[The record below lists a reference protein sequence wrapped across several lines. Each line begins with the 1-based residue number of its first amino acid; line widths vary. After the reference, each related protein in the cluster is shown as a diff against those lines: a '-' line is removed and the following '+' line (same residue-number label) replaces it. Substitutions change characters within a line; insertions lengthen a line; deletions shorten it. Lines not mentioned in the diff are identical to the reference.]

1 MMSDKMIPIP
11 FNKLVNWML
20 EEYKR
25 TQTIFGVSEVK
36 FFRKSNDQQIGL
48 FGETMDTPVGPAA
61 GPHTQ
66 LAQNIIA
73 SYLSGSRFFELK
85 SVQIMD
91 ELEIPKPCILAEDE
105 CYNTEWSTEL
115 PIMGAFDEYVKAWFA
130 LHVLQ
135 KELFN
140 QSDRRFMFNMSVGY
154 DLKGIQSPKVDQ
166 FIEGL
171 KDASG
176 TEIYKECLASLLEN
190 VDQFKKVDRAFIEQI
205 SPNICTSITL
215 STMHGCPPAEIEA
228 IIKYLLSEKKLHT
241 FVKMNPT
248 LLGYGYVRNTFDKMG
263 YKYIQ
268 LKEESFTHDLQFKDG
283 VEMLKRLKVFA
294 KEQQKDFGVKMSNTL
309 PVKIGRSE
317 LPGEEMYMSGRALYP
332 LTINLAYK
340 LASEFEGDLKISY
353 SGGADAFNIDRIFE
367 TGIQPITVATTLL
380 KPGAYMRFKQMADI
394 LDPLMNNKESGKLNM
409 EKLKAL
415 AESSLSDANHLK
427 EKRDL
432 VNRKTELKLPV
443 LDCFIAPCMVGC
455 PIEQDVPE
463 YLRLVGEGRYE
474 EAFDVIVSKN
484 PFPFITGTI
493 CTHNCMTKCTRLDY
507 DESVHIRG
515 QKLVAAEKGYDA
527 YMQKFPAL
535 KPESSAKVAVIG
547 AGPSGLAAAYFL
559 AKGGMEVT
567 VFDKRE
573 KAGGTVEYV
582 IPDFRISREAIT
594 KDIKLIERMGVKF
607 EFGIDSNVSVAEY
620 KAKGFQYVYLAI
632 GAGKTNDLDINGDKE
647 RVMGAIP
654 FLEAFNANKDV
665 LKLGKNV
672 AVVGGGNS
680 AMDAARAALRVKGV
694 ENVYI
699 VYRRTKDYMPADH
712 EELIYAEEDGV
723 IFKELLAP
731 LSLTKGVLKCQQ
743 MALGQPDASGR
754 RRPVAVEGAFEEL
767 LIDTVLSAI
776 GELIDYDLLK
786 SNGIEV
792 GEKGKILV
800 NEETLETSVENVFI
814 GGDALVGPWT
824 VVGAAKHG
832 TMAAKAILK
841 KEGLEFKQEFTSKI
855 SFNNEKQLLEI
866 AEKKAVMKPVADHKL
881 ESDRCLECNKVCNI
895 CAEVCPNRANLMI
908 PVNGKGLTNM
918 NQILHVDGMCNVC
931 GNCGTF
937 CPYSS
942 EPYKVKLTLFWTEK
956 DFVDSPNIGFY
967 FLGDGSEGE
976 FMLRLDD
983 KISKVKFDESGN
995 TDVPIDDK
1003 VAAFIWTVY
1012 KDYEY
1017 LYKVLN

>member
-11 FNKLVNWML
+11 FKKLVNWMF

-25 TQTIFGVSEVK
+25 TRTIFGISEVK
-36 FFRKSNDQQIGL
+36 FFQKTNDQAIQL
-48 FGETMDTPVGPAA
+48 FGETMETPVGPAA

-115 PIMGAFDEYVKAWFA
+115 PIMGAFNEYVKAWFA

-176 TEIYKECLASLLEN
+176 TAIFQECLASLLEN
-190 VDQFKKVDRAFIEQI
+190 VAQFEKIDRAYVKQI
-205 SPNICTSITL
+205 SPNICSSITL

-228 IIKYLLSEKKLHT
+228 IIKYLISEKKLHT

-248 LLGYGYVRNTFDKMG
+248 LLGYEYVRNTFDKMG
-263 YKYIQ
+263 YRYIQ
-268 LKEESFTHDLQFKDG
+268 LKEESFTHDLQFNDG
-283 VEMLKRLKVFA
+283 IEMLKRLKVFA
-294 KEQQKDFGVKMSNTL
+294 LEKQKDFGVKMSNTL

-317 LPGEEMYMSGRALYP
+317 LPGEEMYMSGRSLYP

-340 LASEFEGDLKISY
+340 LAAQFNGDLKISY
-353 SGGADAFNIDRIFE
+353 SGGADAFNIGRIFE

-380 KPGAYMRFKQMADI
+380 KPGAYMRFKQLAD
-394 LDPLMNNKESGKLNM
+394 LLSPLMANQESSKLDM

-415 AESSLSDANHLK
+415 AESAFDDANHLK
-427 EKRDL
+427 EKRDV

-443 LDCFIAPCMVGC
+443 LDCFLAPCTVGC

-474 EAFDVIVSKN
+474 EAFEVIVSKN

-515 QKLVAAEKGYDA
+515 QKLVAAEKGYEG
-527 YMQKFPAL
+527 YMQKISVLEP
-535 KPESSAKVAVIG
+535 KSSAKVAVIG

-582 IPDFRISREAIT
+582 IPDFRISKEAIS
-594 KDIKLIERMGVKF
+594 KDIKLIEKMGVKF
-607 EFGIDSNVSVAEY
+607 EFGVDPNVSVAAY

-632 GAGKTNDLDINGDKE
+632 GAGKTNVLELKGETK
-647 RVMGAIP
+647 RVLGAIP
-654 FLEAFNANKDV
+654 FLEAFKANPDA
-665 LKLGKNV
+665 LQLGKNV

-712 EELIYAEEDGV
+712 EELLYAVKDGV

-731 LSLTKGVLKCQQ
+731 VSLTEGVLKCQA
-743 MALGQPDASGR
+743 MELGQPDASGR
-754 RRPVAVEGAFEEL
+754 RSPVTKEGVFEEL
-767 LIDTVLSAI
+767 PIDTVLSAI

-786 SNGIEV
+786 NNGIEA
-792 GEKGKILV
+792 GDKGVIRV
-800 NEETLETSVENVFI
+800 NDETLETSVENVFI

-832 TMAAKAILK
+832 TKVAKAILA
-841 KEGLEFKQEFTSKI
+841 KEQLKFKQEASSRV
-855 SFNNEKQLLEI
+855 SFNKETQLLEI
-866 AEKKAVMKPVADHKL
+866 AEKKAVLKPVFDQER
-881 ESDRCLECNKVCNI
+881 ESSRCLECNKVCNI

-908 PVNGKGLTNM
+908 PVNGQGLTNM

-931 GNCGTF
+931 GNCATF

-956 DFVDSPNIGFY
+956 DFLDSPNSGFY
-967 FLGDGSEGE
+967 FLGNGTEGE
-976 FMLRLDD
+976 FILRLDE
-983 KISKVKFDESGN
+983 KIAKVKFDEFGN
-995 TDVPIDDK
+995 TDVPVDDK
-1003 VAAFIWTVY
+1003 IAAFIWTVY
-1012 KDYEY
+1012 KDYAY
-1017 LYKVLN
+1017 LYNV

>member
-11 FNKLVNWML
+11 FPKLVNWML

-25 TQTIFGVSEVK
+25 SHTIFGVSDVK
-36 FFRKSNDQQIGL
+36 FFQKKNDNQIGL

-130 LHVLQ
+130 LHILQ
-135 KELFN
+135 KELFG

-154 DLKGIQSPKVDQ
+154 DLKGIQSPKVDE

-171 KDASG
+171 KDASN
-176 TEIYKECLASLLEN
+176 TEVFKKCKASLLESVN
-190 VDQFKKVDRAFIEQI
+190 QFKFVDQAFVEGI
-205 SPNICTSITL
+205 SPTICTSITL

-228 IIKYLLSEKKLHT
+228 IIKYLISEKKLHT

-248 LLGYGYVRNTFDKMG
+248 LLGYEYVRNTFDKMG

-268 LKEESFTHDLQFKDG
+268 LKEESFTHDLQFNDG

-294 KEQQKDFGVKMSNTL
+294 KENKKDFGVKMSNTL

-340 LASEFEGDLKISY
+340 LASEFDGDLNISY

-380 KPGAYMRFKQMADI
+380 KPGAYLRFKQMADI
-394 LDPLMNNKESGKLNM
+394 LDPLMGKKATGKLDM
-409 EKLKAL
+409 EKLKTL
-415 AESSLSDANHLK
+415 AESAFDDANHIK

-432 VNRKTELKLPV
+432 INRKTELKLPV
-443 LDCFIAPCMVGC
+443 LDCFIAPCTVGC

-527 YMQKFPAL
+527 YMQKLPTL
-535 KPESSAKVAVIG
+535 KPESTAKVAVIG

-559 AKGGMEVT
+559 AKGGLEVT
-567 VFDKRE
+567 VFDKRA

-582 IPDFRISREAIT
+582 IPDFRISREAID
-594 KDIKLIERMGVKF
+594 KDIKLIEKMGVKF
-607 EFGIDSNVSVAEY
+607 EFGIDPNFSVADY
-620 KAKGFQYVYLAI
+620 KAKGYQYVYLAI
-632 GAGKTNDLDINGDKE
+632 GAGKTNNLEIDGDQE
-647 RVMGAIP
+647 RIMGAIP
-654 FLEAFNANKDV
+654 FLEAFNADKDA
-665 LKLGKNV
+665 LNLGKNV

-731 LSLTKGVLKCQQ
+731 VSLSGGIFKCQK
-743 MALGQPDASGR
+743 MELGQPDKSGR
-754 RRPVAVEGAFEEL
+754 RTPVAIEGAYDEL
-767 LIDTVLSAI
+767 PVDTVLSAI

-786 SNGIEV
+786 QNGIAI
-792 GEKGKILV
+792 GERGKISV
-800 NEETLETSVENVFI
+800 NEDTLETNVENVYI

-832 TMAAKAILK
+832 TVAAKAILE
-841 KEGLEFKQEFTSKI
+841 KEQRVFKQEYVNQI
-855 SFNNEKQLLEI
+855 SFDNEKQLLEI
-866 AEKKAVMKPVADHKL
+866 AEKKGVMKPVADHEL
-881 ESDRCLECNKVCNI
+881 ESERCLECNKVCNI

-956 DFVDSPNIGFY
+956 DFMDSPNVGFY
-967 FLGDGSEGE
+967 FLDNGSNGE
-976 FMLRLDD
+976 FMLRFDEQTA
-983 KISKVKFDESGN
+983 KVKFDQAGN
-995 TDVPIDDK
+995 TDAKIDDRIS
-1003 VAAFIWTVY
+1003 AFIWTIY
-1012 KDYEY
+1012 KDYEH

>member
-11 FNKLVNWML
+11 FKSLVNWMF

-36 FFRKSNDQQIGL
+36 FFHKTNDQRLEL
-48 FGETMDTPVGPAA
+48 FGETMETPVGPAA

-91 ELEIPKPCILAEDE
+91 ELELPKPCILAEDE

-140 QSDRRFMFNMSVGY
+140 QSDRGFMFNMSVGY
-154 DLKGIQSPKVDQ
+154 DLEGIKSPKVDQ

-171 KDASG
+171 KDATNTS
-176 TEIYKECLASLLEN
+176 IFKECLASLLEK
-190 VDQFKKVDRAFIEQI
+190 VDQFEKIDQAFIESI

-215 STMHGCPPAEIEA
+215 STMHGTPPQDIEA
-228 IIKYLLSEKKLHT
+228 IIRYLISEKKLHT

-248 LLGYGYVRNTFDKMG
+248 LLGYDYVRNTFDKMG
-263 YKYIQ
+263 YQYIQ
-268 LKEESFTHDLQFKDG
+268 IKEESFTHDLQFKDG

-294 KEQQKDFGVKMSNTL
+294 KEKQKDFGVKMSNTL
-309 PVKIGRSE
+309 PVRITKSE
-317 LPGEEMYMSGRALYP
+317 LPGEEMYMSGRSLYP

-340 LASEFEGDLKISY
+340 LAAEFEGDLKISF
-353 SGGADAFNIDRIFE
+353 SGGADAFNIRRIFE

-380 KPGAYMRFKQMADI
+380 KPGAYLRFKQLADLLEPVI
-394 LDPLMNNKESGKLNM
+394 TSQKSDKLDM

-415 AESSLSDANHLK
+415 AESSFEDANHIK
-427 EKRDL
+427 EKRDM
-432 VNRKTELKLPV
+432 VNRKTELKLPL
-443 LDCFIAPCMVGC
+443 LDCFIAPCTVGC

-463 YLRLVGEGRYE
+463 YLRLVGEERYE

-507 DESVHIRG
+507 DDSVHIRG
-515 QKLVAAEKGYDA
+515 QKLVAAEKGFAA
-527 YMQKFPAL
+527 YMEKLPAL

-547 AGPSGLAAAYFL
+547 AGPAGLAAAYFL
-559 AKGGMEVT
+559 AKGGIEVT

-582 IPDFRISREAIT
+582 IPDFRISREAIQ
-594 KDIKLIERMGVKF
+594 KDIQLIEKMGVKF
-607 EFGIDSNVSVAEY
+607 EFGVDPNVSVDEY

-632 GAGKTNDLDINGDKE
+632 GAGKTNDLEISGDTE
-647 RVMGAIP
+647 QVMGAIP
-654 FLEAFNANKDV
+654 FLEAFNANKDE
-665 LKLGKNV
+665 LKLGKSV

-680 AMDAARAALRVKGV
+680 AMDAARAALRVNGV
-694 ENVYI
+694 EKVYV

-712 EELIYAEEDGV
+712 EELLYAEEDGV

-731 LSLTKGVLKCQQ
+731 ISLSKGVLKCQV
-743 MALGQPDASGR
+743 MELGQADASGR
-754 RRPVAVEGAFEEL
+754 RRPVAKEGALEEL
-767 LIDTVLSAI
+767 AVDTVLAAI

-786 SNGIEV
+786 SNGLEI
-792 GEKGKILV
+792 GENGKIVV
-800 NEETLETSVENVFI
+800 NQKTLETSVENVFI

-832 TMAAKAILK
+832 TMVAQAILE
-841 KEGLEFKQEFTSKI
+841 KEQLEFKQEYRSKI
-855 SFNNEKQLLEI
+855 SFNNEQQLLDI
-866 AEKKAVMKPVADHKL
+866 AEKKGVLKPVADHEL
-881 ESDRCLECNKVCNI
+881 EAVRCLECNKVCNI

-908 PVNGKGLTNM
+908 PVNGQGLTNM

-931 GNCGTF
+931 GNCATF

-956 DFVDSPNIGFY
+956 DFQDSPNSGFLVVEAGAK
-967 FLGDGSEGE
+967 FEVV
-976 FMLRLDD
+976 LRLAEEV
-983 KISKVKFDESGN
+983 IKVKFDESGN
-995 TDVPIDDK
+995 TDVPIDPSI
-1003 VAAFIWTVY
+1003 AAFIWTVLKQY
-1012 KDYEY
+1012 NY
-1017 LYKVLN
+1017 LYKI

>member
-11 FNKLVNWML
+11 FPKLVNWML

-25 TQTIFGVSEVK
+25 SHTIFGVSDVK
-36 FFRKSNDQQIGL
+36 FFQKKNDNQIGL

-130 LHVLQ
+130 LHILQ
-135 KELFN
+135 KELFGQN
-140 QSDRRFMFNMSVGY
+140 DRRFMFNMSVGY
-154 DLKGIQSPKVDQ
+154 DLKGIQSPKVDE

-171 KDASG
+171 KDASN
-176 TEIYKECLASLLEN
+176 TEVFKKCKASLLESLN
-190 VDQFKKVDRAFIEQI
+190 QFKSVDQAFVEGI
-205 SPNICTSITL
+205 SPTICTSITL

-228 IIKYLLSEKKLHT
+228 IIKYLISEKKLHT

-248 LLGYGYVRNTFDKMG
+248 LLGYEYVRNTFDKMG

-268 LKEESFTHDLQFKDG
+268 LKEESFTHDLQFNDG

-294 KEQQKDFGVKMSNTL
+294 KENQKDFGVKMSNTL

-340 LASEFEGDLKISY
+340 LASEFDGDLNISY

-380 KPGAYMRFKQMADI
+380 KPGAYLRFKQMADI
-394 LDPLMNNKESGKLNM
+394 LDPLMGKKASGKLDM

-415 AESSLSDANHLK
+415 AESAFADANHIK
-427 EKRDL
+427 EKGDL
-432 VNRKTELKLPV
+432 INRKTELKLPV
-443 LDCFIAPCMVGC
+443 LDCFIAPCTVGC

-527 YMQKFPAL
+527 YMQKLPTL

-559 AKGGMEVT
+559 AKGGLEVT
-567 VFDKRE
+567 VFDKRA

-582 IPDFRISREAIT
+582 IPDFRISREAID

-607 EFGIDSNVSVAEY
+607 EFGIDPNFSVADY

-632 GAGKTNDLDINGDKE
+632 GAGKTNNLDIEGDQD

-654 FLEAFNANKDV
+654 FLEAFNADKDA

-731 LSLTKGVLKCQQ
+731 VSLSGGIFKCQK
-743 MALGQPDASGR
+743 MELGQADTSGR
-754 RRPVAVEGAFEEL
+754 RKPVAIAGSYEEL
-767 LIDTVLSAI
+767 PVDTVLSAI

-786 SNGIEV
+786 QNGIAI
-792 GEKGKILV
+792 GEKGQISV
-800 NEETLETSVENVFI
+800 NEDTLETNVENVYL

-832 TMAAKAILK
+832 TVAAKAILE
-841 KEGLEFKQEFTSKI
+841 KEQRVFKQEYVNQI
-855 SFNNEKQLLEI
+855 SFDNEKQLLEI
-866 AEKKAVMKPVADHKL
+866 AEKKGVMKPVADHKL
-881 ESDRCLECNKVCNI
+881 ESERCLECNKVCNI

-956 DFVDSPNIGFY
+956 DFMDSPNVGFY
-967 FLGDGSEGE
+967 FLDDGSNGE
-976 FMLRLDD
+976 FMLRFDEQ
-983 KISKVKFDESGN
+983 IAKVKFDQSGN
-995 TDVPIDDK
+995 TDVKIDEK
-1003 VAAFIWTVY
+1003 IAAFIWTIY
-1012 KDYEY
+1012 KDYEH

>member
-11 FNKLVNWML
+11 FKNLVNWML
-20 EEYKR
+20 EEYKQ
-25 TQTIFGVSEVK
+25 TQTIFGISEVK
-36 FFRKSNDQQIGL
+36 FFHKKNKQQIRL
-48 FGETMDTPVGPAA
+48 FGEAMDTPVGPAA

-91 ELEIPKPCILAEDE
+91 ELELPKPCILAEDE

-115 PIMGAFDEYVKAWFA
+115 PIMGAFNEYVKAWFA
-130 LHVLQ
+130 LHILQ
-135 KELFN
+135 KEFFN
-140 QSDRRFMFNMSVGY
+140 QSDRGFMFNMSVGY
-154 DLKGIQSPKVDQ
+154 DLEGIKSPKVEQ

-171 KDASG
+171 KDASQ
-176 TEIYKECLASLLEN
+176 TPIFKECMASLLEQTY
-190 VDQFKKVDRAFIEQI
+190 QFEKVDRAFIEQI
-205 SPNICTSITL
+205 SPKICTSITL
-215 STMHGCPPAEIEA
+215 STMHGTPPQDIEA
-228 IIKYLLSEKKLHT
+228 IIKYLISEKKLHT

-248 LLGYGYVRNTFDKMG
+248 LLGYEYVRNTFDKMG

-268 LKEESFTHDLQFKDG
+268 IKEESFTHDLQFNDG

-294 KEQQKDFGVKMSNTL
+294 KEKQKDFGVKMSNTL
-309 PVKIGRSE
+309 PVRITKSE
-317 LPGEEMYMSGRALYP
+317 LPGEEMYMSGRSLYP

-340 LASEFEGDLKISY
+340 LAAELEGDLKISF
-353 SGGADAFNIDRIFE
+353 SGGADAFNIERIFE

-380 KPGAYMRFKQMADI
+380 KPGAYLRFKQMAEL
-394 LDPLMNNKESGKLNM
+394 LDPLMTDQTSDRLDM
-409 EKLKAL
+409 AKLKAL
-415 AESSLSDANHLK
+415 AESSLEDANHLK
-427 EKRDL
+427 EKKDM

-443 LDCFIAPCMVGC
+443 LDCFIAPCTVGC
-455 PIEQDVPE
+455 PIEQDVPK

-515 QKLVAAEKGYDA
+515 QKLVAAEKGFDA
-527 YMQKFPAL
+527 YMQKIPEL
-535 KPESSAKVAVIG
+535 KPKSSAKVAVIG
-547 AGPSGLAAAYFL
+547 AGPAGLAAAYFL

-567 VFDKRE
+567 VYDKRE

-582 IPDFRISREAIT
+582 IPDFRISREAII
-594 KDIKLIERMGVKF
+594 KDIKLIERMGVQFKF
-607 EFGIDSNVSVAEY
+607 GVDPNTPVAEY
-620 KAKGFQYVYLAI
+620 KARGYQYVFIAI
-632 GAGKTNDLDINGDKE
+632 GAGKTNDLSIEGE
-647 RVMGAIP
+647 TELVMGAIP
-654 FLEAFNANKDV
+654 FLEAFNANKDA

-680 AMDAARAALRVKGV
+680 AMDSARAALRVKDV
-694 ENVYI
+694 EKVYI
-699 VYRRTKDYMPADH
+699 VYRRTKDYMPADK
-712 EELIYAEEDGV
+712 EELHYAQRDGV

-731 LSLTKGVLKCQQ
+731 VSLSKGVLKCQT
-743 MALGQPDASGR
+743 MELGQPDASGR
-754 RRPVAVEGAFEEL
+754 RRPVAKAGEFEEL
-767 LIDTVLSAI
+767 PIDTVLSAI
-776 GELIDYDLLK
+776 GELIDYQWLRT
-786 SNGIEV
+786 NGVEV
-792 GEKGKILV
+792 SEKGIISV
-800 NEETLETSVENVFI
+800 NEETLETDVENVFL

-832 TMAAKAILK
+832 TIVAKAILE
-841 KEGLEFKQEFTSKI
+841 KEQLEFKQEFTSEI
-855 SFNNEKQLLEI
+855 SLNNEKQLLEI
-866 AEKKAVMKPVADHKL
+866 AKKKGVMQPVADHEL
-881 ESDRCLECNKVCNI
+881 ESVRCLECNKVCNI

-931 GNCGTF
+931 GNCATF

-956 DFVDSPNIGFY
+956 DFMDSPNQGFC
-967 FLGDGSEGE
+967 FLNGGSDGE
-976 FMLRLDD
+976 FMLRLDE
-983 KISKVKFDESGN
+983 KIDKVKFEESGK
-995 TDVPIDDK
+995 TDVRIDDRI
-1003 VAAFIWTVY
+1003 AAFIWTVF
-1012 KDYEY
+1012 KDHGH
-1017 LYKVLN
+1017 LYKV